1 MLDFFLLFVATFNFV
16 KRYLKKRIT
25 TFKTE

>member
-16 KRYLKKRIT
+16 KRYLKK
-25 TFKTE
+25 E